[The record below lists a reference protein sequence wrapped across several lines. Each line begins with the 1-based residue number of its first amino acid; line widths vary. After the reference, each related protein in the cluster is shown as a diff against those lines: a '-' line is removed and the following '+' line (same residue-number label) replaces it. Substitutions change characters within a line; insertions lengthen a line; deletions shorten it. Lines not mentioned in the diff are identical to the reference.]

1 MPQSEI
7 DRIAMKVKKL
17 YNNNINPKIVISI
30 NSSFMKNYIIEHY
43 NNLSKYSNKI
53 LNDYNN
59 INVLKLSEKYDLS
72 PVTII
77 KFIFE
82 KKYNMKLSK
91 IVKNIKILNDYDKK
105 QLHTATNNDAYYTL
119 DQTNQQQEAIN
130 FEKKVEDF
138 LIKNNI
144 KYSTQEQLSEEQIKK
159 YGKAVNTPDFLIN
172 SEFSIDGMKIH
183 WIDAKNFYG
192 ANIRFIK
199 NKIKKQVIK
208 YIDEYGDGCIVFN
221 LGYNEMLKI
230 DNVMFVSYEDL

>member
-1 MPQSEI
+1 MIANKVHEKYRVSI
-7 DRIAMKVKKL
+7 D
-17 YNNNINPKIVISI
+17 PKIIVSI

-82 KKYNMKLSK
+82 KKYNMKLNK
-91 IVKNIKILNDYDKK
+91 ITKNIKILNDYDKK
-105 QLHTATNNDAYYTL
+105 QLYTATSNDAYYTL
-119 DQTNQQQEAIN
+119 DQTNQQQESIN
-130 FEKKVEDF
+130 FEKKVEEF

-144 KYSTQEQLSEEQIKK
+144 KYSTQEQLTKEQIEK
-159 YGKAVNTPDFLIN
+159 YGNAINTPDFLIE

-199 NKIKKQVIK
+199 NKIIKQTRK
-208 YIDEYGDGCIVFN
+208 YIETYGDGCIVFN
-221 LGYNEMLKI
+221 LGHNEILKI
-230 DNVMFVSYEDL
+230 DNVLCVSYQDILN